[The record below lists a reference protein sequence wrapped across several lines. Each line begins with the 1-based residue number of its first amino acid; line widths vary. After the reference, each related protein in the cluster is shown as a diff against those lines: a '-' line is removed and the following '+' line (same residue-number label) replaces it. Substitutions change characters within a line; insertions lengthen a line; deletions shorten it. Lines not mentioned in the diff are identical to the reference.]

1 MATSTF
7 DKIDPNQ
14 IATQRQVYGVACHFA
29 NIYAKSPSER
39 FGATKMF
46 HAILNKYY
54 SDSDSY
60 MTHSDVSEWREWDCV
75 PDQFLSMISKP
86 KALKRAKA
94 KAKAKPSKKP
104 TASKKSTTSKKSNAT
119 LTQRVEAMEANQA
132 LLVETQTK
140 ILELLEALK

>member
-7 DKIDPNQ
+7 KNIDPNQ

-29 NIYAKSPSER
+29 NIYAKSPLER

-75 PDQFLSMISKP
+75 PDQFLSMISK
-86 KALKRAKA
+86 KSWLKELKQ
-94 KAKAKPSKKP
+94 
-104 TASKKSTTSKKSNAT
+104 KSLPRSLRLLTSKN
-119 LTQRVEAMEANQA
+119 LM
-132 LLVETQTK
+132 LL
-140 ILELLEALK
+140 